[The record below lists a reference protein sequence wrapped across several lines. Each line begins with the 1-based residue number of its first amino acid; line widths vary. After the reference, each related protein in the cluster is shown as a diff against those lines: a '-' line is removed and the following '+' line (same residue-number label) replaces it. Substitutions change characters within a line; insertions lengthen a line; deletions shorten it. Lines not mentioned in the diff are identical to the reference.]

1 LTPPDVRYPLR
12 GEIWWTHFPTD
23 PPDKGRRPVVVV
35 SVNGRNCQPRSNTVL
50 VIPLSTSIH
59 KSRPADLLLR
69 AGETGLREDCVAQ
82 ADNICTVRR
91 ADMDEPIQG
100 HRALTNRQICRLAGL
115 VRLAMGCVD

>member
-1 LTPPDVRYPLR
+1 MTAPEARYPLR

-35 SVNGRNCQPRSNTVL
+35 SVNGRNCQPRLNTVL
-50 VIPLSTSIH
+50 VIPLSTSIR

-82 ADNICTVRR
+82 TDNICTVRR

-100 HRALTNRQICRLAGL
+100 HRPISSRQICRLAGL
-115 VRLAMGCVD
+115 VRLAMGCLV